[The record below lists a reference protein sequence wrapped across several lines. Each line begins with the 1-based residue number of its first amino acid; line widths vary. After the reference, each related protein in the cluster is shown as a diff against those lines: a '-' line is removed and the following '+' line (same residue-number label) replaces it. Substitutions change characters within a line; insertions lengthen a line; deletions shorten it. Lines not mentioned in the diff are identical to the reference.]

1 MRIFVDMD
9 GTLAQ
14 WNNVEFEQLFE
25 QGYYRNLKPNQALV
39 ADVNKLIKKGEDVYI
54 LSAYLTDS
62 EYAKAEKEEWVRQY
76 LPELKDEN
84 KIFVPYGTN
93 KAEYLKEHYS
103 PIKADDYL
111 IDDYTQNLLE
121 WKEYGGTG
129 VKYLNGINHTRGT
142 WQGLRLNSYEIKTF
156 GYSDKIKY
164 SLELAL
170 DLPYL
175 IENEKSFL
183 SSNVHKT
190 KYPLD
195 ELYFKLR
202 YPCLSECADFDKIV
216 NVLSPDLLTDMEY
229 SIFLWNYTDTCAVA
243 KETNKIYFKGDFE
256 NQDRFNEWCISWY
269 EGGIDTTQLVQEYA
283 DDVGLTKYYLQE
295 GDMASAYNVYTSIY
309 DRYAIDEA
317 NDTPDTMEAKSKAL
331 QDELRAFS
339 DEEIYTLTD
348 YGKRLSE
355 QATGR
360 VIDNTD
366 EIEME

>member
-25 QGYYRNLKPNQALV
+25 QGYYRNLKPNQALID
-39 ADVNKLIKKGEDVYI
+39 DVRSLINKGEDVYI
-54 LSAYLTDS
+54 LSAYLSDS

-76 LPELKDEN
+76 LPELKEGN

-142 WQGLRLNSYEIKTF
+142 WQGLYLNEYTEHQSF
-156 GYSDKIKY
+156 DNARHSDKLGINLINLFK
-164 SLELAL
+164 LEERIEQGIPLAS
-170 DLPYL
+170 DEGKCY
-175 IENEKSFL
+175 NE
-183 SSNVHKT
+183 
-190 KYPLD
+190 
-195 ELYFKLR
+195 LR
-202 YPCLSECADFDKIV
+202 YPCLSQCADFDKIV
-216 NVLSPDLLTDMEY
+216 NVLSPDVLTDMEY
-229 SIFLWNYTDTCAVA
+229 NIFLWEHTDKVVDLTFDYERCSNWFV
-243 KETNKIYFKGDFE
+243 
-256 NQDRFNEWCISWY
+256 SWY
-269 EGGIDTTQLVQEYA
+269 EGGIDTEQLVQEEA
-283 DDVGLTKYYLQE
+283 DDVGLAKYYLQE
-295 GDMASAYNVYTSIY
+295 GDIASAYKAYTSIY
-309 DRYAIDEA
+309 DVYAIDEA
-317 NDTPDTMEAKSKAL
+317 NDTPETMETKSKAL

-339 DEEIYTLTD
+339 DGEIYTLTD

-355 QATGR
+355 QAR
-360 VIDNTD
+360 EPVIDNTD